1 MQFVRALSLLACALV
16 GACGILGGSDVGQRT
31 AEGGASGQ
39 TISVDEMDQ
48 ITKNFADR
56 YVLFLSNA
64 CDDIKRTATSVE
76 QRQNAH
82 RLKLAAA
89 TAAYDVAT
97 GPDPVKQLVDMA
109 ILVELH
115 HVVWAEEGQANRYFG
130 VEAGAH
136 LSTALAAAQ
145 KEIWGLCGRVMTPYQ
160 IEALK
165 VAIQEWRRNHPEV
178 AWVSDVRFD
187 VVAGGHGVTLIGGNL
202 GTLTPASGSVTDSIG
217 NARLLAQRA
226 FYSLKRLPTL
236 LDWQLEA
243 ALDSAMTS
251 PQADQ
256 LLQGV
261 TRTLDSASG
270 VLARLEQILG
280 PSLEGAGAAIDPRLL
295 EIHRTLTEGKELA
308 LAAHDSAVAVHEVL
322 ETVQKLRE
330 PSPPTEPGR
339 ADSRPF
345 DINEYAAAAIQIATA
360 AREANQLIADTS
372 RLDESQL
379 RSQVEQMMDSSARSL
394 AREGRELTD
403 HVAWRAGQLIVLVF
417 VLLLLYTA
425 FAFVLRRRRR
435 R

>member
-1 MQFVRALSLLACALV
+1 
-16 GACGILGGSDVGQRT
+16 
-31 AEGGASGQ
+31 
-39 TISVDEMDQ
+39 
-48 ITKNFADR
+48 
-56 YVLFLSNA
+56 
-64 CDDIKRTATSVE
+64 
-76 QRQNAH
+76 
-82 RLKLAAA
+82 
-89 TAAYDVAT
+89 
-97 GPDPVKQLVDMA
+97 
-109 ILVELH
+109 
-115 HVVWAEEGQANRYFG
+115 
-130 VEAGAH
+130 
-136 LSTALAAAQ
+136 
-145 KEIWGLCGRVMTPYQ
+145 
-160 IEALK
+160 
-165 VAIQEWRRNHPEV
+165 
-178 AWVSDVRFD
+178 